1 MMFDD
6 VSFSPSVRTRIR
18 DLQTDTHHPEA
29 RLFLAILERAVH
41 DLDHG
46 GPVTRSRG
54 MQPPAVEVE
63 ERSFRRSRFPFQ
75 HQTKENQE
83 MRNPMWFVKEK
94 VNKVMRQLAR
104 SVRAGEEGLDSLLTR
119 RAETCVISGP

>member
-1 MMFDD
+1 
-6 VSFSPSVRTRIR
+6 
-18 DLQTDTHHPEA
+18 
-29 RLFLAILERAVH
+29 
-41 DLDHG
+41 
-46 GPVTRSRG
+46 
-54 MQPPAVEVE
+54 
-63 ERSFRRSRFPFQ
+63 
-75 HQTKENQE
+75 